1 MAAAML
7 ETSKD
12 RCPCCGEM
20 IELVIDTS
28 VDIQEY
34 VEDCEVCCCPILV
47 NVTVT
52 DDGWDVTLEQENA

>member
-1 MAAAML
+1 ML

-28 VDIQEY
+28 VETQEY
-34 VEDCEVCCCPILV
+34 VEDCEVCCRPMLV
-47 NVTVT
+47 SVTMT
-52 DDGWDVTLEQENA
+52 EDGPDVMLVQENA